1 MRAVIVNLVLIVVPK
16 SVSHSSSKDNDTK
29 PTIPHIKITVT
40 DNDSKAK

>member
-1 MRAVIVNLVLIVVPK
+1 MRAVIVKLVLTVVRK
-16 SVSHSSSKDNDTK
+16 VSHSSSKDKDTK